1 MNETAL
7 LINSPFS
14 LTQKNNVP
22 VYTQV
27 GDKIIRPY
35 TDAEMKDLLQ
45 KQMVRDKKAG
55 LDKETIFKKCKYLE
69 LFLRRNI
76 KKEEERTDY
85 PIDLQK
91 LKRIIITPRAKG
103 YITTAFIEF
112 AKAHNIPIYWI
123 NGEGMIDACFM
134 PAYFRKP
141 SLILKQYE
149 AKINGEDIKIAKY
162 IIGLKFKS
170 QNTDNFIKNLDKAK
184 TVSDIIQIEGGA
196 AYKYYSSWV
205 FDTKWQWKGRRG
217 KNTARNLHAIDPI
230 NSMLN
235 VGYSLLAQ
243 QMSEILLKRGFEL
256 SIGFFHAGEKRQYWN
271 ILTYDFIE
279 PYRVLIDNAVL
290 EIVNNSLLVPDDF
303 TFTEDKSHMI
313 LKDKP
318 FEMVVD
324 NFRQVLNQ
332 LEHKSLPVIRDV
344 ENML

>member
-35 TDAEMKDLLQ
+35 NDDEIKDSLR
-45 KQMVRDKKAG
+45 KQMSRDKKAG

-69 LFLRRNI
+69 LFLRRNT
-76 KKEEERTDY
+76 KKEEERIEY

-91 LKRIIITPRAKG
+91 LKRIIITPKAKG

-112 AKAHNIPIYWI
+112 TKAHNIPIYWI

-134 PAYFRKP
+134 PSYFKKP

-149 AKINGEDIKIAKY
+149 AKSNDSDIEIAKY

-170 QNTDNFIKNLDKAK
+170 QNMDTFIKNLDKAK
-184 TVSDIIQIEGGA
+184 TISDIIQIEGGA
-196 AYKYYSSWV
+196 AYKYYLSWT
-205 FDTKWQWKGRRG
+205 FDNKWQWKGRRG
-217 KNTARNLHAIDPI
+217 KNPARNLHAIDPI
-230 NSMLN
+230 NAMLN
-235 VGYSLLAQ
+235 LGYSLLAQ

-279 PYRVLIDNAVL
+279 PYRVLIDNTVL
-290 EIVNNSLLVPDDF
+290 GIVNNSLLAPDDF
-303 TFTEDKSHMI
+303 TFTKDKSHMI

-324 NFRQVLNQ
+324 TFRQVLNQ
-332 LEHKSLPVIRDV
+332 LEYKSLPMIR
-344 ENML
+344 EIEKML

>member
-22 VYTQV
+22 IYTQV
-27 GDKIIRPY
+27 GDIIIRPY
-35 TDAEMKDLLQ
+35 NDDEIKDQ
-45 KQMVRDKKAG
+45 IQRQMLRDKKAG
-55 LDKETIFKKCKYLE
+55 LDKEVIFKKCKYLE
-69 LFLRRNI
+69 LFLRRNT
-76 KKEEERTDY
+76 KKEEKRTDC

-103 YITTAFIEF
+103 YITTAFLEF
-112 AKAHNIPIYWI
+112 TKAHNIPIYWI

-134 PAYFRKP
+134 PAYFKKP
-141 SLILKQYE
+141 TLILKQYE
-149 AKINGEDIKIAKY
+149 AKSNGNDIEIAKY

-170 QNTDNFIKNLDKAK
+170 QNMDNFIKNLDKTK
-184 TVSDIIQIEGGA
+184 TISDIIQIEGGA

-205 FDTKWQWKGRRG
+205 FNNKWQWKGRRG

-235 VGYSLLAQ
+235 LGYSLLAQ

-256 SIGFFHAGEKRQYWN
+256 SIGFFHAGEKRKYWN

-279 PYRVLIDNAVL
+279 PFRVLIDNAVL
-290 EIVNNSLLVPDDF
+290 EIVNNSLLTPDDF
-303 TFTEDKSHMI
+303 TFTEDRSHMI
-313 LKDKP
+313 LKDRP
-318 FEMVVD
+318 FEMAVD
-324 NFRQVLNQ
+324 NFRQVLNS
-332 LEHKSLPVIRDV
+332 LEFKSLPMIR
-344 ENML
+344 EIEKML